1 MATGPSCAHYGRLV
15 VVAQHRYRLTPEQFD
30 AAVEEA
36 LELIPAQ
43 FREAMANVAVLVE
56 AEPPEGDEG
65 LLGVYDGIPVT
76 DWGEDWGGTLPD
88 RITVFQGP
96 LERMCTSREELLEEI
111 AVTVVHE
118 VAHRFGIDDDRL
130 HELGWG

>member
-1 MATGPSCAHYGRLV
+1 MAAHRV
-15 VVAQHRYRLTPEQFD
+15 RLTPEEFD

-43 FREAMANVAVLVE
+43 FREAIANVAVLVE
-56 AEPPEGDEG
+56 PEPSAGEEE
-65 LLGVYDGIPVT
+65 LLGVYDGVPLT
-76 DWGEDWGGTLPD
+76 DWGQDWGGNLPD
-88 RITVFQGP
+88 RITLFQGP
-96 LERMCTSREELLEEI
+96 LERMCATRDELLDEI

-118 VAHRFGIDDDRL
+118 VAHHFGIDDDRL

>member
-1 MATGPSCAHYGRLV
+1 
-15 VVAQHRYRLTPEQFD
+15 VAARRFRLTPEEFD

-43 FREAMANVAVLVE
+43 FRDAMSNVAILVE
-56 AEPPEGDEG
+56 AEPPEGEEE
-65 LLGVYDGIPVT
+65 LLGVYDGVPLT
-76 DWGEDWGGTLPD
+76 DWGQDGGGNLPD
-88 RITVFQGP
+88 RITLFQGP
-96 LERMCTSREELLEEI
+96 LERMCATRDELLDEI

-118 VAHRFGIDDDRL
+118 VAHHFGIDDERL